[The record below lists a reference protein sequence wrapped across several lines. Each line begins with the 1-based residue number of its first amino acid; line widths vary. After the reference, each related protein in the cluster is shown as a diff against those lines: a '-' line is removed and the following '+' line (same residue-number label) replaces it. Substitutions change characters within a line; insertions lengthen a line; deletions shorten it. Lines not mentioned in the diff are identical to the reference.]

1 MRLTKRGKIVVSAG
15 VVLAIIL
22 IIQVWPVRGV

>member
-22 IIQVWPVRGV
+22 IFQVWPVRGV

>member
-1 MRLTKRGKIVVSAG
+1 MRLTERGKIVVSAG

-22 IIQVWPVRGV
+22 IFQVWPVRGV